1 MKRFNCFDERM
12 EKKVQLYNYNYKG
25 NEKSLVKFHSI
36 YSEELNICY
45 INEKKSFSNENKFC
59 KNKNFNNIIILIL
72 KKF

>member
-12 EKKVQLYNYNYKG
+12 EKKVQLSNYNYKG

-45 INEKKSFSNENKFC
+45 VNEKKSISNENKFC
-59 KNKNFNNIIILIL
+59 KNKTYILIL
-72 KKF
+72 LKIFL